1 MPEAGFLPLRGPF
14 AAGLIPEEGL
24 LPGAPEAAMGPG
36 VVLRAPPAGLALGR
50 DGTGLETGSL
60 SKPDSLIHA
69 STTSFGSLSN
79 LPRVKLEGK
88 LIEP

>member
-1 MPEAGFLPLRGPF
+1 MPEAGFLPLLGAF
-14 AAGLIPEEGL
+14 AAGLFPARGL
-24 LPGAPEAAMGPG
+24 LPGAPEAALGLEPVLSVPQAGP
-36 VVLRAPPAGLALGR
+36 ALGR
-50 DGTGLETGSL
+50 EGIGLETGSL

-69 STTSFGSLSN
+69 STTSFESLSN